1 MYLERAARLQMRASI
16 YGEPKMVPHELALA
30 AHDYLLKPRVVHATF
45 EYWHRKADRA
55 YGPLPDQKMGGLIN
69 DDAHGHTVWHVDG
82 TL

>member
-1 MYLERAARLQMRASI
+1 MYLERAARLQMRTSI

-55 YGPLPDQKMGGLIN
+55 YGPLPDQKMGG
-69 DDAHGHTVWHVDG
+69 H
-82 TL
+82 